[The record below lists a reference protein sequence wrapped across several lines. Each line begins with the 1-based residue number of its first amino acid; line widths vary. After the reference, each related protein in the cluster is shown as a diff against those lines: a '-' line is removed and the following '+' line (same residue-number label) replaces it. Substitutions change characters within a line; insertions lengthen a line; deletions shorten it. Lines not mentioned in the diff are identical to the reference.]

1 MRRLGVEGCAEAA
14 DGVEALEHIRANPV
28 DLVLLDVMM
37 PRMGGVEVLETLK
50 QEGRLEDTSV
60 IMISAASEIET
71 VVRCLELGADDY
83 LPKPFDPAILRARVG
98 SVLEKKFL
106 RAEVR
111 AQLKRLEA
119 ELAHARRQQLAMV
132 PTDFRALEGRLDIH
146 AIMRPAY
153 EVGGD
158 LYDFFFVTPDVV
170 CLAIGDVSGK
180 GMPAALF
187 MARTRSLLRAGA
199 LQFQSIAGRPP
210 LPSELATLLNEEL
223 CKNNDDCMFMT
234 LIAGFLDLASGSFSY
249 VNAGHLPPLLLRASG
264 AREVDSTV
272 DPPLGVADDIVYR
285 DNVIQ
290 LALEDALVF
299 ITDGLSE
306 MEDVDQNMYS
316 AARLL
321 KDLTEVPGSIR
332 LHHRRAPRRLRLRPC
347 RRRAAVRRRHRAGAA
362 AGGRLVVR
370 SMVRHPRPC
379 AGISRPEH
387 ATRMPATSRIPGTG
401 RGCSPLKSRN
411 RTAADRRARPPDRR
425 C

>member
-1 MRRLGVEGCAEAA
+1 VSAARANILVVDDIEDNRNILIRRMRRLGVEGCAEAA
-14 DGVEALEHIRANPV
+14 DGVAALEHIRANPV

-158 LYDFFFVTPDVV
+158 LYDFFFLTPDVV

-234 LIAGFLDLASGSFSY
+234 LIAGFLDLASGCFSY

-272 DPPLGVADDIVYR
+272 DPPLGVADDVVYR

-321 KDLTEVPGSIR
+321 KDLTEVPGSSACTIAEH
-332 LHHRRAPRRLRLRPC
+332 LVACVFAHADVAPQFDDVTVLALRR
-347 RRRAAVRRRHRAGAA
+347 VAGA
-362 AGGRLVVR
+362 
-370 SMVRHPRPC
+370 
-379 AGISRPEH
+379 
-387 ATRMPATSRIPGTG
+387 
-401 RGCSPLKSRN
+401 
-411 RTAADRRARPPDRR
+411 
-425 C
+425 

>member
-1 MRRLGVEGCAEAA
+1 VSAAKASILVVDDIEDNRNILIRRMRRLGVEGCAEAA
-14 DGVEALEHIRANPV
+14 DGIAALEHIRANPV

-158 LYDFFFVTPDVV
+158 LYDFFFLTPDVV

-272 DPPLGVADDIVYR
+272 DPPLGVADDIAYR

-290 LALEDALVF
+290 LAMEDALVF

-321 KDLTEVPGSIR
+321 KDLTEVPGSSACTIAEH
-332 LHHRRAPRRLRLRPC
+332 LVACVFAHADVAPQFDDVTVLALRR
-347 RRRAAVRRRHRAGAA
+347 VAGA
-362 AGGRLVVR
+362 
-370 SMVRHPRPC
+370 
-379 AGISRPEH
+379 
-387 ATRMPATSRIPGTG
+387 
-401 RGCSPLKSRN
+401 
-411 RTAADRRARPPDRR
+411 
-425 C
+425 